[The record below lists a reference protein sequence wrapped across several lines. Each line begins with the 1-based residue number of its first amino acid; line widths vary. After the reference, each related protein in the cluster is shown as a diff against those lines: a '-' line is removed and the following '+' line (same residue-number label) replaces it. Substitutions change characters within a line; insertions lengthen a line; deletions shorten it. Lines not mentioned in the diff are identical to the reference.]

1 MVDRE
6 GQMMDAATTC
16 ELSEDSDPLQAFG
29 QAYRVELKATRA
41 SAQPQHRIPTE
52 RRRFA
57 DDFMIDVDLT

>member
-6 GQMMDAATTC
+6 GQMMDTATTG
-16 ELSEDSDPLQAFG
+16 ELPEDSDPLQAFG
-29 QAYRVELKATRA
+29 QACRAELKARRA
-41 SAQPQHRIPTE
+41 SAEPQHRIPTE